1 MHILL
6 ERTYLKNGTH
16 GVLSIDQKQI
26 CFTIE
31 LPWKQNAV
39 RKSCIPEG
47 EYTIR
52 KRYSE
57 KFKWHYIIEKVPNRS
72 LILIHPANDAMKELL
87 RCIAPVSQIV
97 EEGKGIQ
104 SKLAMQKCRE
114 AFDQIKSNGTIKL
127 CITSKK

>member
-6 ERTYLKNGTH
+6 ERTYVNNGTH
-16 GVLSIDQKQI
+16 GVLSINQKHI

-47 EYTIR
+47 EYKIR

-57 KFKWHYIIEKVPNRS
+57 KFKWHYIIENVPNRS

-87 RCIAPVSQIV
+87 GCIAPVSQIV
-97 EEGKGIQ
+97 AEGKGIQ
-104 SKLAMQKCRE
+104 SKLAMEKCRV
-114 AFDQIKSNGTIKL
+114 AFDQIKSNGKIKL